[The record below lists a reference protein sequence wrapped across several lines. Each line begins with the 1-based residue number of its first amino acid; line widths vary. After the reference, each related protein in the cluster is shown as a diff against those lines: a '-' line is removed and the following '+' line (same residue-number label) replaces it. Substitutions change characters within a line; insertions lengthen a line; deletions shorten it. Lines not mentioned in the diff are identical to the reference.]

1 MAAAIIGG
9 ILLGA
14 LLTAIHAGLNALGE
28 VGLQA
33 IGEAD
38 GPDANV
44 ARRALAQ
51 RQAISARLLVGRVL
65 SVTLAAAVGAFWC
78 FERAGLAPALG
89 AVILVALVYSAAAS
103 ISTTI
108 VRRLA
113 GRVVLKL
120 LKWSAPVELLLAP
133 IAVPLA
139 WLAKLVERLV
149 PESTEDDTE
158 RVTELAVEQVIGQ
171 GEETGSIAQDHAQML
186 RSVLEFKNTVAREI
200 MISRTRIVAFEI
212 TTPVAEVIKQV
223 IESEHSRYPVYRG
236 QPDQIEGILYA
247 KDLFQVLSS
256 QTEASDVRL
265 RDLMRRSAFFV
276 AETQKI
282 GVLLREMQR
291 RRLHL
296 AVVVDE
302 FGGLAGIVTLEDI
315 VEEIVGEIHD
325 EHDEELP
332 RVTEK
337 SRGRYVADASISVYD
352 LEEILGEPIIDDKS
366 NFDTLGGLIVEIAG
380 RVPEVGES
388 VHTDGFKLLILEADD
403 RRVVKVELSKK
414 REPDGAAGA
423 KVAAG

>member
-1 MAAAIIGG
+1 M
-9 ILLGA
+9 GA

-33 IGEAD
+33 ISEAD
-38 GPDANV
+38 GLDAKV

-51 RQAISARLLVGRVL
+51 RQAIAARLLVGRVL
-65 SVTLAAAVGAFWC
+65 CVTFAAAVGAFWC
-78 FERAGLAPALG
+78 FERAGLAQALG
-89 AVILVALVYSAAAS
+89 AVALVALIYSAAAS
-103 ISTTI
+103 VSTTV

-133 IAVPLA
+133 VAIPLA

-149 PESTEDDTE
+149 PESTENDTE
-158 RVTELAVEQVIGQ
+158 RVTELAVEHVIEQ

-200 MISRTRIVAFEI
+200 MIPRTQIVAFEI
-212 TTPVAEVIKQV
+212 STPVEDVIQQV

-236 QPDQIEGILYA
+236 QADQIEGILYA

-256 QTEASDVRL
+256 QQQARGIRL

-282 GVLLREMQR
+282 GALLREMQR

-296 AVVVDE
+296 AIVVDE

-315 VEEIVGEIHD
+315 IEEIVGEIHD

-352 LEEILGEPIIDDKS
+352 LEEILGEPIIDDKT
-366 NFDTLGGLIVEIAG
+366 NFDTLGGMIVELAG
-380 RVPEVGES
+380 GVPEAGES
-388 VHTDGFKLLILEADD
+388 VHTDGFELSILEADD

-414 REPDGAAGA
+414 RRPDDAADA